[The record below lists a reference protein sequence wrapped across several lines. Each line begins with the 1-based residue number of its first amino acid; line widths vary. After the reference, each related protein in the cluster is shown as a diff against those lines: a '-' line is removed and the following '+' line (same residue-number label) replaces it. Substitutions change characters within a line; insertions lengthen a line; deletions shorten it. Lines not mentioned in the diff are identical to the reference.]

1 MSQNFENHRHYVP
14 GFHGLTGL
22 LIIIGIIGAVINVVK
37 SFQTNNIYSAS
48 LILLLFIIGA
58 LLFWYSRTFS
68 LKAHDKAIRAEESL
82 RYYQLTGKTLPVS
95 LRMGQIVALRF
106 APDDELVEL
115 VDRALTEKLSGTEI
129 KKAIK
134 LWKADHNRV

>member
-1 MSQNFENHRHYVP
+1 MNQNFENHRHYVP
-14 GFHGLTGL
+14 GFHGFTGS
-22 LIIIGIIGAVINVVK
+22 LIVIGIIGAVVNVIK
-37 SFQTNNIYSAS
+37 SIQTDNLYSAS
-48 LILLLFIIGA
+48 LILVLFIIGA

-68 LKAHDKAIRAEESL
+68 LRAHDKAIRAEESL
-82 RYYQLTGKTLPVS
+82 RYYQLTNKTLPAS

-106 APDDELVEL
+106 APDEELVEL
-115 VDRALTEKLSGTEI
+115 VDKALTEKLSGTEI